1 MFIEAIEK
9 AQEKIQEEMS
19 KLQSQLDNLIGLEEA
34 IEEKV
39 QDSAYEIAEARRNMV
54 MEAISEIEDMLNEA
68 GIDED
73 DIYEIQGDLH
83 DAIEEAAMY
92 T

>member
-1 MFIEAIEK
+1 MIIDAIEE
-9 AQEKIQEEMS
+9 AQRKIQEEMS
-19 KLQSQLDNLIGLEEA
+19 ELQTKLDNLIGLEEA
-34 IEEKV
+34 IDEKV
-39 QDSAYEIAEARRNMV
+39 QDVAYEIAEAKRNMV
-54 MEAISEIEDMLNEA
+54 MEAIVEIEDMLNEA

-92 T
+92 V

>member
-1 MFIEAIEK
+1 MIIDAIEE
-9 AQEKIQEEMS
+9 AQRKIQEEMS
-19 KLQSQLDNLIGLEEA
+19 ELQTKLDNLVGLEEA
-34 IEEKV
+34 IDEKV
-39 QDSAYEIAEARRNMV
+39 QDVAYEIAEAKRQMV
-54 MEAISEIEDMLNEA
+54 LEAIIEIEDMLNEA

-92 T
+92 V

>member
-1 MFIEAIEK
+1 MIIDAIEE
-9 AQEKIQEEMS
+9 AQRKIQEEMS
-19 KLQSQLDNLIGLEEA
+19 ELQTKLDNLVGLEEA
-34 IEEKV
+34 IDEKV
-39 QDSAYEIAEARRNMV
+39 QDVAYEIAETKRQMV
-54 MEAISEIEDMLNEA
+54 LEAIIEIEDMLNEA

>member
-1 MFIEAIEK
+1 MK
-9 AQEKIQEEMS
+9 S
-19 KLQSQLDNLIGLEEA
+19 LKLNA
-34 IEEKV
+34 
-39 QDSAYEIAEARRNMV
+39 NMV
-54 MEAISEIEDMLNEA
+54 MEAIVEIEDMLNEA

-92 T
+92 VPNVYSQHVNEECYRIPVSRVEQKKSKYSSTCSH

>member
-1 MFIEAIEK
+1 MFIEAIER

-39 QDSAYEIAEARRNMV
+39 QDSAYEISEARRNMV
-54 MEAISEIEDMLNEA
+54 MEAVSEIEDMLNEA

-92 T
+92 V

>member
-39 QDSAYEIAEARRNMV
+39 QDSAYEIAEAKRNMV
-54 MEAISEIEDMLNEA
+54 MDAIVEIEDMLNEA

-92 T
+92 V

>member
-1 MFIEAIEK
+1 MIIDAIEE
-9 AQEKIQEEMS
+9 AQRKIQEEMS
-19 KLQSQLDNLIGLEEA
+19 ELQTKLDNLVGLEEA
-34 IEEKV
+34 IDEKV
-39 QDSAYEIAEARRNMV
+39 QDVAYEIAEAKRQMV
-54 MEAISEIEDMLNEA
+54 LEAIIEIEDMLNEA